1 MVCKHGTCQPF
12 TNDFVGGRAPTD
24 GRGHRSEAEFWC
36 TNPQRCREPV
46 ARMPRP
52 GKHHR
57 DVTDQRSSDFLGG
70 VGQEGLFHSAGRALV
85 ASLSAATH
93 GPRHALFQAALGDRE
108 QNNFVVFHDDKRDL
122 RSKRCTC
129 RFLDQLH
136 VNGTERGVRLHLHL
150 VAGFDDVGVV
160 LTLVEG
166 RFDDGT
172 VHAEGV
178 GEGVMLDADHVE
190 QDPHGAAFGRF
201 GSTSFHRPCGGVP
214 ALTHHSEALARLNE
228 LCERPEVI
236 VGFTPQAHAHVVAVQ
251 DTHALTRKRP

>member
-1 MVCKHGTCQPF
+1 M
-12 TNDFVGGRAPTD
+12 
-24 GRGHRSEAEFWC
+24 
-36 TNPQRCREPV
+36 
-46 ARMPRP
+46 ARY
-52 GKHHR
+52 
-57 DVTDQRSSDFLGG
+57 SD
-70 VGQEGLFHSAGRALV
+70 SRKCCAG
-85 ASLSAATH
+85 
-93 GPRHALFQAALGDRE
+93 
-108 QNNFVVFHDDKRDL
+108 
-122 RSKRCTC
+122 C
-129 RFLDQLH
+129 FLDQLH
-136 VNGTERGVRLHLHL
+136 VDGAECGVGVHLHL

-201 GSTSFHRPCGGVP
+201 GSASFHRPCGGVP

-251 DTHALTRKRP
+251 DTHALTRIRP